1 VALIRNG
8 NGRSRDRLFSRS
20 LHLPEMTLTVARR
33 LRDKMQVL
41 VEMIAPAL

>member
-1 VALIRNG
+1 MALIRNG

-20 LHLPEMTLTVARR
+20 LHLPEMTPTGARR
-33 LRDKMQVL
+33 WRGKMQVL

>member
-20 LHLPEMTLTVARR
+20 LHLPEMTPTGAAAGAEKCKFWL
-33 LRDKMQVL
+33 K
-41 VEMIAPAL
+41 